1 MSVIKFNQHHED
13 DVNAANYFAQMEIN
27 SFIDFCTLM
36 KEQMA
41 RTVLF
46 KNVDVDSIKDSVLE
60 ETLKNCFDKNQR
72 LKISYVEDFIEEYK
86 DVDSTFDDDDDD
98 DEE

>member
-46 KNVDVDSIKDSVLE
+46 KNVDVDSIKDAVLE

-72 LKISYVEDFIEEYK
+72 LKISYVDDFIEEYK
-86 DVDSTFDDDDDD
+86 DVDSTFDDDDDN
-98 DEE
+98 EE